1 MSGGTCSI
9 QTNKGKETIALL
21 AYAWAALLPCHLVR
35 EKEKVLSEPAIE
47 TMSFTISP
55 MDEWCQSEACNA
67 L

>member
-1 MSGGTCSI
+1 MSGGICSI

-21 AYAWAALLPCHLVR
+21 AKAWATLLPYHLVW
-35 EKEKVLSEPAIE
+35 EKEKVLSELVID

-55 MDEWCQSEACNA
+55 MDEWRQSEAYNA